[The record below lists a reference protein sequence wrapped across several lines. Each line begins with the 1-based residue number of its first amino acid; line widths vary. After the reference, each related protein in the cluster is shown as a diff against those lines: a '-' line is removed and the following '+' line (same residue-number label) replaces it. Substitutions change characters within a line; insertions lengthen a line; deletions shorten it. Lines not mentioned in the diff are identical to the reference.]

1 MTTEYDFAFS
11 RRDASEFFIKPT
23 LNGGSGECRVRAAPA
38 VSRAKLCKEAH
49 TSIQVQR
56 KHSGIPHAMALRLM
70 ARSPRRRIRLVT
82 VAGGLRCN
90 EIPVGLAH
98 LRRLD
103 TSNGC
108 RNHTLLPYASTPFVC
123 MLVTTHRQSPPCD
136 SIFMR
141 DAAAS
146 TTSHPAFVTIMIR
159 PSSGETGGV
168 RPLIC
173 PTAPAKFC
181 PSCHFVAATKPALF
195 KAHRQGATTGGALHR
210 PTYAFAWA
218 SSGRAVS
225 AVFASVSSLP

>member
-159 PSSGETGGV
+159 PSFGKGPNRYIADLGSPSSKFLKI
-168 RPLIC
+168 RNAIC
-173 PTAPAKFC
+173 PSPANSVGLTSPGIALGRKFWRN
-181 PSCHFVAATKPALF
+181 TKSL
-195 KAHRQGATTGGALHR
+195 
-210 PTYAFAWA
+210 
-218 SSGRAVS
+218 S
-225 AVFASVSSLP
+225 ASVLAPGSIDDGPRDRT